1 MIYDSAKNIAQYSA
15 LNADLESVV
24 RAALDYA
31 GKHFSAGHVAVDGER
46 VYLNLASYQTHDA
59 SSAAAE
65 AHKAYVDVMVML
77 DGVETVYVQHAEQLK
92 EITQPYNSD
101 TDALLGKLSEQ
112 ATAVILRPGD
122 FLILFPQ
129 DAHMPGCH
137 AHEPSSVKK
146 VIGKIRI

>member
-1 MIYDSAKNIAQYSA
+1 MIYDSVKNIAQYSA
-15 LNADLESVV
+15 LNADFESVV
-24 RAALDYA
+24 RAALSYA
-31 GKHFSAGHVAVDGER
+31 GERFSTGCVAVDGER
-46 VYLNLASYQTHDA
+46 VYLNLADYQTHEA
-59 SSAAAE
+59 SSAVAE
-65 AHKAYVDVMVML
+65 AHKAYIDVMVML
-77 DGVETVYVQHAEQLK
+77 DGMETVQHTGQLK
-92 EITQPYNSD
+92 VITQPYNSD

-112 ATAVILRPGD
+112 ATAVILCPGD

>member
-31 GKHFSAGHVAVDGER
+31 GKHFSAGRVAVDGER

>member
-15 LNADLESVV
+15 LNADLERVV

-31 GKHFSAGHVAVDGER
+31 GKHFSAGRVAVDGER

>member
-1 MIYDSAKNIAQYSA
+1 MIYDNVKNIAQYSA
-15 LNADLESVV
+15 LNADFESVV
-24 RAALDYA
+24 RAALSYA
-31 GKHFSAGHVAVDGER
+31 GERFSTGCVAVDGER
-46 VYLNLASYQTHDA
+46 VYLNLAGYQTHEA
-59 SSAAAE
+59 SNAVAE
-65 AHKAYVDVMVML
+65 AHKAYIDVMVML
-77 DGVETVYVQHAEQLK
+77 DGMETVYVQHTGQLK
-92 EITQPYNSD
+92 VITQPYNSD

-112 ATAVILRPGD
+112 ATAVILCPGD

>member
-1 MIYDSAKNIAQYSA
+1 M
-15 LNADLESVV
+15 ESVV

-31 GKHFSAGHVAVDGER
+31 GKHFSAGRVAVDGER

>member
-1 MIYDSAKNIAQYSA
+1 MIYDSVKNIVQYSA
-15 LNADLESVV
+15 LNVDFENVV
-24 RAALDYA
+24 CAALSYA
-31 GKHFSAGHVAVDGER
+31 GERFSTGCVAVDGER
-46 VYLNLASYQTHDA
+46 VYLNLASYQTHEA
-59 SSAAAE
+59 SSAVAE
-65 AHKAYVDVMVML
+65 VHKAYIDVMVML
-77 DGVETVYVQHAEQLK
+77 DGMETVYVQHTEQLK

-112 ATAVILRPGD
+112 ATAVILCPGD

>member
-1 MIYDSAKNIAQYSA
+1 MIYDSVKNIVQYSA
-15 LNADLESVV
+15 LNADFENVV
-24 RAALDYA
+24 CAALSYA
-31 GKHFSAGHVAVDGER
+31 GERFSTGCVAVDGDR
-46 VYLNLASYQTHDA
+46 VYLNLASYQTHEA
-59 SSAAAE
+59 SSAVAE
-65 AHKAYVDVMVML
+65 VHKAYIDVMVML
-77 DGVETVYVQHAEQLK
+77 DGMETVYVQHTEQLK

-112 ATAVILRPGD
+112 ATAVILCPGD

>member
-24 RAALDYA
+24 REALAYA
-31 GKHFSAGHVAVDGER
+31 GERFSAGRVVVDGER

-59 SSAAAE
+59 SSAVAE

-77 DGVETVYVQHAEQLK
+77 DGEETVYVQHTEQLK
-92 EITQPYNSD
+92 EITQPYNAD

-112 ATAVILRPGD
+112 ATAVILCPGD